1 MNKLTEIQLRDD
13 AGVVHLNLLL
23 DVFFFF
29 FYSDHNFIL
38 ALSQKI
44 YAKHA
49 RFGEAILLK

>member
-23 DVFFFF
+23 DVF

>member
-23 DVFFFF
+23 DVFFF